1 MPSVAID
8 AIAEYHNDVDR
19 SLRFFFSELSPDFG
33 VRFFGL
39 TSDEIR
45 EVLDERLE
53 ETDQR
58 SGFFILTSL
67 EAAFRVDYEFRCGA
81 KMKDALSRKFREMY
95 KQREMRVNLED
106 DILEA
111 WKEHEP
117 TARRL
122 ISEMKGAFRFRH
134 WMAHGRYGEQRF
146 GRKKYDFAFLF
157 SLADSILNQ
166 LPLQSE

>member
-67 EAAFRVDYEFRCGA
+67 EAAFRVDYEFGSGLLSISTGLRP
-81 KMKDALSRKFREMY
+81 ALGRA
-95 KQREMRVNLED
+95 
-106 DILEA
+106 ILA
-111 WKEHEP
+111 VC
-117 TARRL
+117 
-122 ISEMKGAFRFRH
+122 
-134 WMAHGRYGEQRF
+134 
-146 GRKKYDFAFLF
+146 
-157 SLADSILNQ
+157 
-166 LPLQSE
+166 QSD